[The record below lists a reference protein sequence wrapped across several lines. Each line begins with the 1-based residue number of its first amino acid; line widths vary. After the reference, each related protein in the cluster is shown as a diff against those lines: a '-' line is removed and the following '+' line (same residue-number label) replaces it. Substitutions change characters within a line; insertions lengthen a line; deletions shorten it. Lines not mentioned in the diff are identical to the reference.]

1 MMDEHVCRS
10 RAKFVYIPLMYFYWV
25 PYSVQDH
32 VDQDPRFEAAADPDN
47 FEWLIYSLQ
56 TREKN
61 ADLDVAKWFLIN
73 VIRIRNLVLI

>member
-25 PYSVQDH
+25 LYSVQDH

-47 FEWLIYSLQ
+47 FE
-56 TREKN
+56 
-61 ADLDVAKWFLIN
+61 
-73 VIRIRNLVLI
+73 